1 MYCGHISILDMTISR
16 LIFLGILPVVL
27 VSILNL
33 YIYLAIVRAG
43 QLVVSH
49 SLQAQKGGVQLEML
63 RRNYSSGTSCENRAS
78 RVITPFSDIKTE
90 TDVIVDEENT
100 VVKTYNIIAS
110 NHKTSDASADNS
122 DDDKVSMDSY
132 VDL

>member
-1 MYCGHISILDMTISR
+1 MTLSR
-16 LIFLGILPVVL
+16 LIFLGLLPVAM

-78 RVITPFSDIKTE
+78 RVNTPFSDIKTE

-100 VVKTYNIIAS
+100 VVKTFNMIA
-110 NHKTSDASADNS
+110 NNASDASS
-122 DDDKVSMDSY
+122 VTFDDDKVSMDSF
-132 VDL
+132 VV